1 MRYLDKVIERTSSFT
16 AACSKDSRKK
26 YGQFFTSESSAIFMA
41 SLFDVDPSKPS
52 LRILDAGA
60 GTGILSVALVSRLLD
75 SYPGEIHLVCYVTD
89 VNVLGLLRQNL
100 AAIAEPRTQ
109 SVFTWEIQPRKTW

>member
-1 MRYLDKVIERTSSFT
+1 MSYLDKVIERTSNFT

-41 SLFDVDPSKPS
+41 SLFNVDPSKPS

-60 GTGILSVALVSRLLD
+60 GTGILSVALSKYHADPLSKRYPADGGGIDGKAAFSRKLR
-75 SYPGEIHLVCYVTD
+75 CY
-89 VNVLGLLRQNL
+89 LGRENQW
-100 AAIAEPRTQ
+100 IKY
-109 SVFTWEIQPRKTW
+109 I